1 VFWNRAAREMRR
13 QNVVDD
19 LVELNP
25 GERRSRIDRAV
36 AEGDIRADEVE
47 QALRLVGRLDGLRSM
62 TIPGTRASAPPAGA
76 KADEALEALESLEL
90 ASVKPAPRLAMK
102 RRRRRVAISVAPDPS
117 EPSALPGVTTQ
128 SRRSIT
134 RDVAIRKASRA
145 VGGSPGRRRLRLL
158 ASVAART
165 HATTATT
172 ASSGEA
178 GSSDVSAGT
187 TAAAEARP
195 EEQRPSISW
204 LRP

>member
-1 VFWNRAAREMRR
+1 MRR

-36 AEGDIRADEVE
+36 AEGDIRADEAE
-47 QALRLVGRLDGLRSM
+47 QALRIVGRLDALRSM
-62 TIPGTRASAPPAGA
+62 TIPGTRASAPPAVA
-76 KADEALEALESLEL
+76 KADESFEALDSLEL
-90 ASVKPAPRLAMK
+90 ASVKPAPRRAMK
-102 RRRRRVAISVAPDPS
+102 RRGRRVGIAVAPDPS

-128 SRRSIT
+128 TRRSIT
-134 RDVAIRKASRA
+134 RDLAVRKASRA
-145 VGGSPGRRRLRLL
+145 VGGPPRRRRLRLV

-165 HATTATT
+165 YATTATT

-178 GSSDVSAGT
+178 GSPDASVGT
-187 TAAAEARP
+187 AAAAEARP